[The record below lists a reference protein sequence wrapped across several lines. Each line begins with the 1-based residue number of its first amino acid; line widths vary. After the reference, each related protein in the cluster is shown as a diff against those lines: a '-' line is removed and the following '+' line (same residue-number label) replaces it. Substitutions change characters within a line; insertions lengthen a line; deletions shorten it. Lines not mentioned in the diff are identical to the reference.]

1 MALTK
6 ISTAMIS
13 QDAASVDLNIDAGT
27 LYIDSTNNRVGVAN
41 TSPATALDVT
51 GTITADNIKLGD
63 NQRVQIGD
71 DQDFELYTDGSNSYI
86 LATGGSGSLKA
97 RADSFSF
104 QDSSNIN
111 MIQASSSTGQVTLYY
126 NTGSTSTPV
135 LRTEATGINVPG
147 NITTTGYIAG
157 PATFT
162 IDPAAVGDNTGTVVI
177 AGNLQVDGTTTT
189 INSTTVNVDDLNIQ
203 LATGAANAAAANG
216 AGITVDGAS
225 ATITYDG
232 TNDEW
237 DFNKDVNVTGTL
249 TASGGSS
256 NNDSTANILT
266 LNASEHARL
275 VVDTSSTGG
284 HRATL
289 ALKSNNNETQLTTT
303 GSASFLNVASGN
315 LTVDVAGDIVLD
327 ADGGDIFLRDAG
339 SEFGRFQGSNQDWLI
354 RNDAQDKDILIVGN
368 DGGTVITALT
378 LDMSEAGRATFNDN
392 VNLGDTKK
400 LVFGDG
406 DDLQIY
412 HDASNNYVDA
422 AGVGH
427 LYLQSQGDDRD
438 VKIRSDDGSGGL
450 TEYFRADGSL
460 GQAQLFYYGSKK
472 LHTVT
477 GGIDVTGT
485 VTADGLTVDG
495 DVTVTGASAISL
507 SSVQHITYQTTST
520 NATAGDHIFKSYN
533 TEIMRIDGNNNRV
546 GIGTTT
552 PQKKF
557 HIEHTAG
564 ASEGILISGASDTT
578 GHTAGILLRA
588 EGGESDST
596 FRAKGGIF
604 FERTGTFGVGKLHLA
619 NDIGSDNT
627 SATIADARLTI
638 STDGYV
644 GVGTTTPV
652 TTLHVA
658 GADGLAYLKLT
669 SDSTGHTAS
678 DGSRIGLNGSDLR
691 IINAEA
697 ATLSLHTSNTQRM
710 VIRSDGELRLD
721 TGSTERPFAKPTNW
735 GYSAAYRVLMLGSSS
750 TTYSDSGTGSTT
762 ISMGYDPSG
771 NADGSFTGDGR
782 EILFRRGA
790 QFVTP
795 NSANND
801 FYLYNLVLNDGKVG
815 IGTNSPN
822 SPLHIQADGIGL
834 RFDGSANTQ
843 KSILFR
849 STGVNAPGEVY
860 ADGSLRFRT
869 EDANTFIQ
877 FHTNSSGTNN
887 ERMIIKSDGKI
898 GINQSNPA
906 TYLHIKGTSD
916 NQLMIEGDQSS
927 SNVGLF
933 FREAGTDKWELYHRG
948 ADNQFTLYSYAA
960 GDRVFVV
967 DPAGKVGIG
976 SSSLD
981 PATSLDVT
989 SAGEGG
995 IRIKPATQIAYT
1007 PSSLSNFR
1015 QGLTLENAG
1024 SGHAFSI
1031 GYGQGGWLKFSH
1043 FDNSS
1048 TYSELARMETSGDFR
1063 PAGSVL
1069 LNDGEGISFAATGN
1083 GNGSNSSE
1091 LFDDYEEG
1099 TWTIVL
1105 KDGTGN
1111 TYSGTYQSSNGRYT
1125 KVGRLVHATFELY
1138 VGQVDLTANGLSGNQ
1153 GVRIAGF
1160 PYNSNSSQFSGGV
1173 INNSNGINYTANSSI
1188 CLAMARNV
1196 NEVMLRSF
1204 LPSTASGESQITVT
1218 QFNNGNRLVYGTI
1231 MYEAS

>member
-13 QDAASVDLNIDAGT
+13 QDASSVDLNIDAGT
-27 LYIDSTNNRVGVAN
+27 LYLDSTNNRVGVSN

-71 DQDFELYTDGSNSYI
+71 GQDFQFYHDGSNSYI
-86 LATGGSGSLKA
+86 LATGGSGSLIT
-97 RADSFSF
+97 RADVFGV

-111 MIQASSSTGQVTLYY
+111 MIEAASTTGVVTLYY
-126 NTGSTSTPV
+126 NTGSTSAAR
-135 LRTEATGINVPG
+135 LATSSTGVSITG

-189 INSTTVNVDDLNIQ
+189 INSTTMTVDDLNIT
-203 LATGAANAAAANG
+203 LASGAANAAAANG

-237 DFNKDVNVTGTL
+237 DFNKDINVTGTL

-275 VVDTSSTGG
+275 VVDTSSTSG

-289 ALKSNNNETQLTTT
+289 AIKSNGNETQLTTT
-303 GSASFLNVASGN
+303 GSESFLNVASGN

-354 RNDAQDKDILIVGN
+354 RNDTQDKDILIVGN
-368 DGGTVITALT
+368 DGGTVITALEF
-378 LDMSEAGRATFNDN
+378 DMSEAGAATFSGAVNIPGFIAHVGDSNSFFGFPAGDEFRLELAGFERMTMNGSATTFNEDGQDRDFRVESTGN
-392 VNLGDTKK
+392 VNML
-400 LVFGDG
+400 F
-406 DDLQIY
+406 I
-412 HDASNNYVDA
+412 DA
-422 AGVGH
+422 
-427 LYLQSQGDDRD
+427 
-438 VKIRSDDGSGGL
+438 
-450 TEYFRADGSL
+450 
-460 GQAQLFYYGSKK
+460 
-472 LHTVT
+472 
-477 GGIDVTGT
+477 
-485 VTADGLTVDG
+485 
-495 DVTVTGASAISL
+495 
-507 SSVQHITYQTTST
+507 
-520 NATAGDHIFKSYN
+520 
-533 TEIMRIDGNNNRV
+533 GNDRV
-546 GIGTTT
+546 GIGTASPNSLLQLETAATSAAGGLTLTNTNASGYSTVQFKNTGGTAQTYTLALGGSSSAFAQKLYIYDDTDSAARIVLDHNGYVGIGVTDPDQALIVKGVIETQASNSTNGWMMYTYTDNTFRLNYNGSGADEVVINSSGNVGIGTAT
-552 PQKKF
+552 PQKTF
-557 HIEHTAG
+557 HIEHAAG

-588 EGGESDST
+588 EGGESDSAL
-596 FRAKGGIF
+596 RAKGGIF
-604 FERTGTFGVGKLHLA
+604 FERTGTFGIGKLHLA

-627 SATIADARLTI
+627 SATISDARLTI
-638 STDGYV
+638 
-644 GVGTTTPV
+644 GT
-652 TTLHVA
+652 
-658 GADGLAYLKLT
+658 
-669 SDSTGHTAS
+669 
-678 DGSRIGLNGSDLR
+678 
-691 IINAEA
+691 
-697 ATLSLHTSNTQRM
+697 
-710 VIRSDGELRLD
+710 
-721 TGSTERPFAKPTNW
+721 
-735 GYSAAYRVLMLGSSS
+735 
-750 TTYSDSGTGSTT
+750 
-762 ISMGYDPSG
+762 SG
-771 NADGSFTGDGR
+771 N
-782 EILFRRGA
+782 I
-790 QFVTP
+790 
-795 NSANND
+795 
-801 FYLYNLVLNDGKVG
+801 G
-815 IGTNSPN
+815 IGDSNPPS
-822 SPLHIQADGIGL
+822 SVKLAIQADGIGL
-834 RFDGSANTQ
+834 RLDGTSNTQ
-843 KSILFR
+843 KTIAFR
-849 STGVNAPGEVY
+849 NTGVSAPGEVH

-869 EDANTFIQ
+869 EDANTYIQ
-877 FHTNSSGTNN
+877 FHTNSSGTDN

-898 GINQSNPA
+898 GINQGSPA
-906 TYLHIKGTSD
+906 AYLHIKGTSD
-916 NQLMIEGDQSS
+916 NQLMLEGSANN

-933 FREAGTDKWELYHRG
+933 YRANGTDKWELYHRG
-948 ADNQFTLYSYAA
+948 TDNQFTLYSYTA
-960 GDRVFVV
+960 GARVFVV
-967 DPAGKVGIG
+967 DSAGKVGIG
-976 SSSLD
+976 SNSLD

-995 IRIKPATQIAYT
+995 IRIKAATQIEYT

-1031 GYGQGGWLKFSH
+1031 GYGQGGWLKFSF

-1048 TYSELARMETSGDFR
+1048 TYTELARMESDGDFV
-1063 PAGSVL
+1063 PAGNVV
-1069 LNDGEGISFAATGN
+1069 LNDGQGVSFVATGN

-1099 TWTIVL
+1099 TWTITL

-1111 TYSGTYQSSNGRYT
+1111 TYSGNYQSRNGRYT

-1153 GVRIAGF
+1153 GVRISGF

-1204 LPSTASGESQITVT
+1204 LPSTGAGESQITVT